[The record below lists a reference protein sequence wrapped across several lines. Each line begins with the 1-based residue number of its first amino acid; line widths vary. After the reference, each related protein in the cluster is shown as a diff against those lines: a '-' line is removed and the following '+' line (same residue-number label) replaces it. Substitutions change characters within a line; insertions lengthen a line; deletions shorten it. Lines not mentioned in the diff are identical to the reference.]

1 MVLQS
6 FIESILLDK
15 EDGTER
21 TVEGRRGWH
30 VCRDTEARVRSSPG
44 GFSGAAWL
52 EAAGWRDGPGQLTW
66 QLASFLWKV
75 MDGEP
80 LDRWKQGVRFVQR
93 GCNA

>member
-1 MVLQS
+1 MVQQS

-21 TVEGRRGWH
+21 TVEGRRGWR

-52 EAAGWRDGPGQLTW
+52 EAAGWRDRPGQLTW